1 LDYGEYNGT
10 IDINDNLIKIKNTGE
25 KPYTSYTQIR
35 MNDGTYNFSPYFR
48 WSFDG
53 NITDDFSMEIVE
65 NGILLKSTDR
75 IDMTVVPERYVLDDD
90 GKLQYT
96 TNSVVTS
103 YPAPKHNYCY
113 INSDNDVLITID
125 DTDKIVC

>member
-1 LDYGEYNGT
+1 
-10 IDINDNLIKIKNTGE
+10 
-25 KPYTSYTQIR
+25 
-35 MNDGTYNFSPYFR
+35 
-48 WSFDG
+48 
-53 NITDDFSMEIVE
+53 MEIVE

-103 YPAPKHNYCY
+103 YPAPEHNYCY

-125 DTDKIVC
+125 DTDKMYDYSGCLYPEGVVDSTQVALFNHDQIVRIDHMGLIDDEEVAFKEKLAEVLEAELNNPEE